1 MAEPSLATV
10 TTQWMA
16 TEQFVAEIHSDSGC
30 TPCPQPAVDFF
41 TRSHSSSIAFA
52 ISGTDRWSYSLRLKF
67 KTGDHPLTPVT
78 QKAKGLGKKAAK
90 EEWDSSAA
98 ERNFWNPPT
107 QGSSGAQGSTLAL
120 PSKFFPSTM
129 ALPPDYAQTP
139 GITFLPHSS
148 VDELA
153 SNRLVIRNVSITDRS
168 FLSSLLP
175 KVHGTPQPSRLH
187 IRSWVL
193 VLVPCAAAD
202 HDCALLRKVCK
213 EVGALNKT
221 SFVTRQVCHAH
232 QHTPSSSQ
240 ADHPPGSC
248 IRNRALVQGRHPH
261 RHRCS
266 PVGPPC
272 SLHP

>member
-1 MAEPSLATV
+1 MAEPSLV

-67 KTGDHPLTPVT
+67 KTG
-78 QKAKGLGKKAAK
+78 
-90 EEWDSSAA
+90 S
-98 ERNFWNPPT
+98 
-107 QGSSGAQGSTLAL
+107 
-120 PSKFFPSTM
+120 
-129 ALPPDYAQTP
+129 AQTP

-266 PVGPPC
+266 PVEPPC